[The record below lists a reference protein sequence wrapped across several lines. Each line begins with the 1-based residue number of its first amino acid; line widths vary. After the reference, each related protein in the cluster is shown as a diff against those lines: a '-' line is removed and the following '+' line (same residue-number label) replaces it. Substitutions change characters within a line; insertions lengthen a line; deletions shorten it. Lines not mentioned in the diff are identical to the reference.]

1 MTIGL
6 FAVIFSTAALV
17 ILAAI
22 SFFYI
27 QNHRVQLWYIFL
39 ASFFSGILFIVGLNS
54 NAYSIMLWPM
64 IILLHVITRIAQ
76 LNKQLFS

>member
-6 FAVIFSTAALV
+6 IAVMFSSAALV

-27 QNHRVQLWYIFL
+27 QNQRVQIWYIFL
-39 ASFFSGILFIVGLNS
+39 ASFFSGVLFIVGLNS
-54 NAYSIMLWPM
+54 AAYSIMLWPM
-64 IILLHVITRIAQ
+64 FIVLHVISKISQ
-76 LNKQLFS
+76 LSRQLFS